1 MILVSDTII
10 PSPTNFPFLDIPAS
24 LVEEMLSK
32 TTQISN
38 DLINSFDTIKKKRHY
53 FRSQLDRSEIL
64 GKDTEIK
71 SYKNLTSCGID
82 GSFAIER
89 LLGTDLIAIAAVGV
103 EVLMS
108 TYQKGKF

>member
-1 MILVSDTII
+1 MSDSKI
-10 PSPTNFPFLDIPAS
+10 PSNITSVTDFPFLDIPAS

-38 DLINSFDTIKKKRHY
+38 DLVNSLDTIRKKRHY

-71 SYKNLTSCGID
+71 SHKILNSCGID
-82 GSFAIER
+82 GAFAIEQ
-89 LLGTDLIAIAAVGV
+89 LWAQIL
-103 EVLMS
+103 
-108 TYQKGKF
+108 